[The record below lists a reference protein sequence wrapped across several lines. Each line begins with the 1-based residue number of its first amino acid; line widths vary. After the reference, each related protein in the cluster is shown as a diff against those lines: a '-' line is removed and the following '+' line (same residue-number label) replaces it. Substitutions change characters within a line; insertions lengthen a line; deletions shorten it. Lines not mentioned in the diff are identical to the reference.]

1 MRIDK
6 LTYINIVTFLVFSN
20 VAFFYLYPIYLAGME
35 VSQTSI
41 GLIMGIYSV
50 ASFIVRPLVGKII
63 VLVGEKPVLLSGL
76 LLIFV
81 CSLLYH
87 IVPGTVWEIYILR
100 TFHGVGFSAF
110 IAAAF
115 STIAKFAPSKTKGR
129 AFSYNS
135 ATMLAALG
143 SVPLI
148 GEYLMDK
155 FDYPAI
161 FHGGSAVTF
170 LGFSLLVFTTK
181 WEKIESKQVSKI
193 GYGPIIRNRSF
204 IFVLIAMIAFIN
216 AQATVLT
223 YFPLYAKT
231 IGVSAGLFLGLAFGL
246 AIALRI
252 FGAGILDKYRKLV
265 IIKIC
270 FVLVSIGLM
279 LFQKLDIG
287 VFYMLSIILY
297 GTGLGY
303 IFPALNALGAEQGT
317 LTQKAG
323 MMSLLTMVIDGGFIL
338 GTIFSGGL
346 SGMIGMS
353 HTFLFAGVVALLGL
367 LVTVFAPIQEGDP
380 L

>member
-6 LTYINIVTFLVFSN
+6 LVYINIVTFLVFSN
-20 VAFFYLYPIYLAGME
+20 VAFFYLYPLYLADLE

-50 ASFIVRPLVGKII
+50 ASFIARPFVGKVI
-63 VLVGEKPVLLSGL
+63 VWIGEKPVLVFGL
-76 LLIFV
+76 VLIFI

-87 IVPGTVWEIYILR
+87 MVPGTVWEIYVLR

-115 STIAKFAPSKTKGR
+115 STIAKFAPAHTKGR

-161 FHGGSAVTF
+161 FHGGAAVTF

-181 WEKIESKQVSKI
+181 WEKIGSEHTSKI
-193 GYGPIIRNRSF
+193 GYGDIIRNRSF
-204 IFVLIAMIAFIN
+204 IFVLIAMIVFIN

-223 YFPLYAKT
+223 YFPLYAST
-231 IGVSAGLFLGLAFGL
+231 IGIGAGLFLGAAFGL

-265 IIKIC
+265 IIRVC
-270 FVLVSIGLM
+270 FVLVGIGLM

-287 VFYMLSIILY
+287 GFYMISILLY

-317 LTQKAG
+317 LAQKAG
-323 MMSLLTMVIDGGFIL
+323 MMSLLTMIIDGGFIL
-338 GTIFSGGL
+338 GTVFSGGL
-346 SGMIGMS
+346 SDMIGLS
-353 HTFLFAGVVALLGL
+353 NTFLFAGGVSLLGFF
-367 LVTVFAPIQEGDP
+367 VTAFAPIREEKS